1 VDINLQNLVDLQKLD
16 SQILALHLKIES
28 IPAHI
33 AAEEAVYKNAQKAH
47 EAASQQQQS
56 IEKKKKEKERQ
67 IEDLT
72 EKIAKMRS
80 RAPEIKTNK
89 EYQANLR
96 EIEAFEA
103 QIRAIEDELLDIM
116 EAIENSAGL
125 SKEENSKFAAAKAEA
140 EALGTERQKEA
151 KIAEQELQALKA
163 KRKEFSDKIEPDT
176 YALYIGLLKSKR
188 GLAVAEVA
196 KGICQGCCMNV
207 PPQLFVQIKNAA
219 AGSDLF
225 QCPQCLRILYYIKPV
240 DEKQEPAA
248 KQETSV

>member
-1 VDINLQNLVDLQKLD
+1 VDKNLQNLVDLQKLD

-47 EAASQQQQS
+47 EAASQKQQS

-67 IEDLT
+67 IEDLN
-72 EKIAKMRS
+72 EKIAKMKS

-89 EYQANLR
+89 EYQANLK

-103 QIRAIEDELLDIM
+103 QIRAIEDELLNIM
-116 EAIENSAGL
+116 EAIENSEG
-125 SKEENSKFAAAKAEA
+125 STKEENIKFAAAKAEA
-140 EALGTERQKEA
+140 DALGIERQKEV
-151 KIAEQELQALKA
+151 KTAEQELQDLKS
-163 KRKEFSDKIEPDT
+163 KRKEFSDKIEPET
-176 YALYIGLLKSKR
+176 YALYLGLLKSKR

-207 PPQLFVQIKNAA
+207 PPQLFVQIKNSAE
-219 AGSDLF
+219 GGVLF

-248 KQETSV
+248 KQKTNI